1 MEKKRMPLQHK
12 IIFGYMKSS
21 TVYVYVVATRQKIGG
36 VPSTPV

>member
-21 TVYVYVVATRQKIGG
+21 TMCACAAATRQKIGM
-36 VPSTPV
+36 VPSMPV